1 MRFRLLLLGGLLAVC
16 GLLGALAAGLGQRVI
31 DLGPQDTTQLAQWFG
46 SDFTLS
52 PDGGFGIER
61 TSLESG
67 ILRSPTIM
75 VRFPAGSSSN
85 LSHET
90 DGTPL
95 GGAQAYLPMSSGPA
109 DEMHLRYCV
118 RFPEGFDFVKGG
130 KLPGLYGGTVTS
142 GQHIPDGAN
151 GFSTRLMWR
160 ASGAGEV
167 YAYLPGSIQHGTS
180 IGRGTWTFRPGSWD
194 CIEQQVTLNT
204 PGKSD
209 GQIVVW
215 ANGCPVIRESG
226 LVFRTTGRL
235 RIDGLFFS
243 TFFGGSDRSW
253 STPVDQHVEFSDF
266 QVSPHPVG
274 SDGLPGPLDVG
285 QTLRELGSGW
295 GHGAAP
301 QCI

>member
-1 MRFRLLLLGGLLAVC
+1 MHIRLVLLAGLLAVC
-16 GLLGALAAGLGQRVI
+16 GLVGALAVGLGHRVNV
-31 DLGPQDTTQLAQWFG
+31 LGPQDAPRLAQWFG
-46 SDFTLS
+46 SEFTLA
-52 PDGGFGIER
+52 PDGGFGFER
-61 TSLESG
+61 TSTESG
-67 ILRSPTIM
+67 LLRSPSLM

-95 GGAQAYLPMSSGPA
+95 GGAQAYLPRAAGPS
-109 DEMHLRYCV
+109 DQMYLRYCV
-118 RFPEGFDFVKGG
+118 RFPKGFDFVKGG
-130 KLPGLYGGTVTS
+130 KLPGLYGGTVTG

-167 YAYLPGSIQHGTS
+167 YAYLPGSIEHGTS

-194 CIEQQVTLNT
+194 CIEQQVMLNT
-204 PGKSD
+204 PGAAD
-209 GQIVVW
+209 GQLVVW

-253 STPVDQHVEFSDF
+253 STPVDQHVEFSGF
-266 QVSPHPVG
+266 EISPHEAG
-274 SDGLPGPLDVG
+274 WDGAPRPLDVG
-285 QTLRELGSGW
+285 QSLRERASVW
-295 GHGAAP
+295 SQVAASR
-301 QCI
+301 CI